1 MREEFIT
8 GKTGYSNDPSENDFS
23 KSRGKDGLFSSDKLV
38 EKNPSRSHAHLPMTP
53 RQARDR
59 PGHFVLWWLGVAV
72 AVVPFFTMLMKPE
85 WRAPWFLGTGNFAD
99 NIIIA
104 GRVFLIGATLGGW
117 AWFLLQRTRP
127 LPPMKEWWQ
136 QATSFNWLWF
146 LVSFLIYGTHNVL
159 LLFNLP
165 FGPGELFF
173 AAVGRI
179 LTAFIVLSLL
189 WIFAHIASL
198 AAPTRMRKIPWAIPA
213 IFPGLLA
220 ADALGILFWKNSL
233 RFIVNKIDEEGTF
246 DLAGQLSAA
255 GMTQSSLGILL
266 GVALYV
272 AVLSALCYGA
282 FRLSQKVS
290 PRVLRPR
297 GVLLV
302 LASVWVLLALEKGSG
317 FAWKSRK
324 ALRMEQNSYDIHLTP
339 LKPEPGVVSFTVAW
353 KQPVRP
359 KIDGTSELRPDIY
372 VFMVES
378 VRADA
383 IAPENAPFLSS
394 FRDNECQ
401 PLGRTWAASNATHL
415 SWFSFFNGQ
424 FPTYWRDA
432 AIRLR
437 KGEDL
442 AVSPLIDL
450 LQKADY
456 RIEARAVC
464 DLTYNGM
471 GATNFGTA
479 PGFAVFKDAPSGTP
493 FAKRTIPEREIA
505 NFAEAKE
512 ALINLPKGGNFQF
525 IALDSPHFT
534 YLWSPDFVPPID
546 YYDPQAAFHAFPTP
560 DDILRV
566 KNRYLNSVGFVDSQ
580 IEEFVQHLQKLERYD
595 DAIIIV
601 TGDHGEEFHE
611 HGAWFHCSSLEEEQ
625 TSVPI
630 LIKWPEGT
638 NLPKHASASHLDILP
653 SLLHYFGEA
662 DASFA
667 DLPGRPLLKV
677 NQEEATQITLTSLC
691 GITGIAMAWTR
702 DDYTATFRWETPW
715 KIDDPSTIHL
725 DDLVGPEGS
734 LDLETSEE
742 WQVALRKY
750 FPDAPERLF
759 ETFEKR

>member
-127 LPPMKEWWQ
+127 LPLMKEWWQ

-165 FGPGELFF
+165 FGSGELFF

-394 FRDNECQ
+394 FRDNEC
-401 PLGRTWAASNATHL
+401 
-415 SWFSFFNGQ
+415 
-424 FPTYWRDA
+424 
-432 AIRLR
+432 
-437 KGEDL
+437 
-442 AVSPLIDL
+442 
-450 LQKADY
+450 
-456 RIEARAVC
+456 
-464 DLTYNGM
+464 
-471 GATNFGTA
+471 
-479 PGFAVFKDAPSGTP
+479 
-493 FAKRTIPEREIA
+493 
-505 NFAEAKE
+505 
-512 ALINLPKGGNFQF
+512 
-525 IALDSPHFT
+525 
-534 YLWSPDFVPPID
+534 
-546 YYDPQAAFHAFPTP
+546 
-560 DDILRV
+560 
-566 KNRYLNSVGFVDSQ
+566 
-580 IEEFVQHLQKLERYD
+580 
-595 DAIIIV
+595 
-601 TGDHGEEFHE
+601 
-611 HGAWFHCSSLEEEQ
+611 
-625 TSVPI
+625 
-630 LIKWPEGT
+630 
-638 NLPKHASASHLDILP
+638 
-653 SLLHYFGEA
+653 
-662 DASFA
+662 
-667 DLPGRPLLKV
+667 
-677 NQEEATQITLTSLC
+677 
-691 GITGIAMAWTR
+691 
-702 DDYTATFRWETPW
+702 
-715 KIDDPSTIHL
+715 
-725 DDLVGPEGS
+725 
-734 LDLETSEE
+734 
-742 WQVALRKY
+742 
-750 FPDAPERLF
+750 
-759 ETFEKR
+759 